1 MEAGDEIRDILQ
13 RGSPTVWRRSDE
25 YSTDLMSAFQS
36 SDLGS
41 FFIAVHMPD
50 NEARNSAMISI
61 DSAKISSFERAVKN
75 GKNIEI
81 ISVYFESKNTSVK
94 YGKPSKQA
102 LLKGAKAGS

>member
-50 NEARNSAMISI
+50 NEARNSAMIS
-61 DSAKISSFERAVKN
+61 KN